1 MSDERAGC
9 GGRHPRGAGADS
21 RCRRLRAL
29 DSVLRGAARLSVIE
43 PEVDGLG
50 ELVGTG
56 AVCFDIGAAYGMYS
70 FSLARLVGTAG
81 EVHSFEPQRKP
92 YRILAAGARLAG
104 VRNMRVD
111 HAALGN
117 RPGTRVLT
125 VPTRFGFPIH
135 GHAHVSDD
143 VLVPGEGGLFRGKRS
158 VPSETFSVDR
168 IRHARGLSR
177 IDFMKIDVE
186 GYEPSVLEGAEETL
200 ENCRPKILLEI
211 EERHLARYGTDPEK
225 ITGWLSDLG
234 YGAHVRHGGEWE
246 PVERVTGW
254 KRNYLFTARTT

>member
-1 MSDERAGC
+1 MDA
-9 GGRHPRGAGADS
+9 HPR
-21 RCRRLRAL
+21 RLHAL
-29 DSVLRGAARLSVIE
+29 DSVLRGASRSSLIE

-92 YRILAAGARLAG
+92 YRILATGARLAG

-135 GHAHVSDD
+135 GHAHVGDD
-143 VLVPGEGGLFRGKRS
+143 VLVPEKGGGPFRGERS

-168 IRHARGLSR
+168 IRHARGLNR
-177 IDFMKIDVE
+177 VDFMKIDVE

-200 ENCRPKILLEI
+200 EECRPNLLLEI
-211 EERHLARYGTDPEK
+211 EKRHLARYGTDPEK
-225 ITGWLSDLG
+225 ITGWLHDLG
-234 YGAHVRHGGEWE
+234 YRAHVRHGGKWE
-246 PVERVTGW
+246 PVERVTEW

>member
-1 MSDERAGC
+1 MD
-9 GGRHPRGAGADS
+9 
-21 RCRRLRAL
+21 RRLRRLHAL
-29 DSVLRGAARLSVIE
+29 GSVLCGASRLSVIE

-56 AVCFDIGAAYGMYS
+56 AVCFDVGAAYGMYS
-70 FSLARLVGTAG
+70 FSLARLVGAAG

-92 YRILAAGARLAG
+92 YLILAAGVRLAG

-117 RPGTRVLT
+117 RPGTRALT

-135 GHAHVSDD
+135 GHAHVGDD
-143 VLVPGEGGLFRGKRS
+143 VLVPEEGGLFRGKRS
-158 VPSETFSVDR
+158 VLSETFSVDR
-168 IRHARGLSR
+168 VRYARGLNR

-200 ENCRPKILLEI
+200 EDCRPNLLLEI
-211 EERHLARYGTDPEK
+211 EKRHLARYGTDPEK
-225 ITGWLSDLG
+225 ITGWLHDLG
-234 YGAHVRHGGEWE
+234 YRAHVRHGGKWE
-246 PVERVTGW
+246 PVERVTEW